1 MLEVAGT
8 SENAWEASSY
18 KVISKQQLINEAISV
33 LQALKVARRG
43 NALRVLALILVP
55 VFGICCDLSAT
66 VEAKVPV

>member
-43 NALRVLALILVP
+43 NALRVLALILAPVP
-55 VFGICCDLSAT
+55 GICCDLSAT
-66 VEAKVPV
+66 AEAKVPV